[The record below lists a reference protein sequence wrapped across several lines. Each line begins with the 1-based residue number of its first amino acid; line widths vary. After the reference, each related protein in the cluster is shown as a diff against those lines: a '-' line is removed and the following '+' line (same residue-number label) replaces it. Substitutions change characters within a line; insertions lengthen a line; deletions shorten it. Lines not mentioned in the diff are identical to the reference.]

1 MPEEKK
7 GISRRGLFDTVT
19 AASLGL
25 AAASAMNAEPAPQE
39 HKPEPIANFK
49 YNIESERGWVGE
61 GGSAK
66 EATVA
71 EFPISQSIAGVSMR
85 LKPGS
90 IRELHWHSLA
100 AEWAYMLEGRCR
112 ATVSSPNGQS
122 EITDFGRGDTW
133 YFPRGHG
140 HALQGLGPGE
150 CHFLLGFDNG
160 HFSEYG
166 TFSITDWVA
175 TTPPPIETLRDA
187 ALQPSQSSHKYRSIC
202 SRPRSFRA
210 GANTW

>member
-66 EATVA
+66 EATSAILPAV
-71 EFPISQSIAGVSMR
+71 
-85 LKPGS
+85 L
-90 IRELHWHSLA
+90 
-100 AEWAYMLEGRCR
+100 
-112 ATVSSPNGQS
+112 
-122 EITDFGRGDTW
+122 
-133 YFPRGHG
+133 PR
-140 HALQGLGPGE
+140 
-150 CHFLLGFDNG
+150 
-160 HFSEYG
+160 
-166 TFSITDWVA
+166 
-175 TTPPPIETLRDA
+175 
-187 ALQPSQSSHKYRSIC
+187 
-202 SRPRSFRA
+202 
-210 GANTW
+210 